1 MSQEYRED
9 SFSEADLMYMKVALI
24 LARNS
29 KEIIDR
35 PNTKVG
41 LAFLADKVDRMFK
54 KTVNKNQ

>member
-1 MSQEYRED
+1 
-9 SFSEADLMYMKVALI
+9 